1 MSTSPDAPTEAQAP
15 APLLRTKGFLA
26 LWTGQTISTIG
37 NQLSGLAFP
46 VFAVTMLGI
55 NEWQIGILNA
65 ASTASFLLVGL
76 TAGALVDRMRKRRV
90 MLVADVIRFVA
101 TLSIPILY
109 FAGAIQIWHLFIAA
123 AINGLATV
131 FFDVSYQSY
140 IPILVP
146 KDKIA
151 PANSALETTSQIS
164 GLGGPAIVGFLLTVI
179 KAPFVLVVDAFS
191 FLASVLSL
199 SVIRDR
205 EVPTPK
211 HERQPLRNEIAE
223 GIRFVW
229 SNKIIRSISFTTAT
243 SNLFSTA
250 MYTLFP
256 IVILRSLHL
265 SVAAFGLIESLSAV
279 GGLLGAISAAK
290 LAKLIGEGQLVA
302 ASAIVTGLCTFGPAI
317 AIHLGQ
323 LPAMVMLVVTQA
335 LTSFTVLTYNIT
347 QVSARQRLCP
357 ERLLGRM
364 NASIRFFV
372 WGVMP
377 IGALLSGA
385 VATAIGIIPVL
396 WICAIGGLLSA
407 GFVTF
412 APLSRMRSLGTSED
426 AAV

>member
-1 MSTSPDAPTEAQAP
+1 MTLPTNQDALTEQTTTK
-15 APLLRTKGFLA
+15 LLRTPGFLA
-26 LWTGQTISTIG
+26 LWTGQTISTVG

-46 VFAVTMLGI
+46 VFAVTMLHI
-55 NEWQIGILNA
+55 NEWQMGILNA
-65 ASTASFLLVGL
+65 AGTASFLLVGL

-90 MLVADVIRFVA
+90 MIVADFIRLAA

-109 FAGAIQIWHLFIAA
+109 FTGVIQIWHLFIAA

-140 IPILVP
+140 VPILVP

-151 PANSALETTSQIS
+151 SANSALETTSQIS
-164 GLGGPAIVGFLLTVI
+164 GIAGPAIVGFLLTVI
-179 KAPFVLVVDAFS
+179 RAPLVLVVDAFS
-191 FLASVLSL
+191 FLLSVFSL

-205 EVPTPK
+205 EVPASK
-211 HERQPLRNEIAE
+211 HERRPLRKEIAE
-223 GIRFVW
+223 GVRFVW
-229 SNKIIRSISFTTAT
+229 NNRIIRSISFTTAT
-243 SNLFSTA
+243 TNLFGTAAATLIPLVLLRDLHISTA
-250 MYTLFP
+250 T
-256 IVILRSLHL
+256 
-265 SVAAFGLIESLSAV
+265 FGLIESFAAV

-290 LAKLIGEGQLVA
+290 LAQWIGEGQLVV
-302 ASAIVTGLCTFGPAI
+302 ASALLAGVVAFAPAI
-317 AIHLGQ
+317 AVNFDQ
-323 LPAMVMLVVTQA
+323 FTAVVIFTIAQA
-335 LTSFTVLTYNIT
+335 LGAFTVLTYNIT

-396 WICAIGGLLSA
+396 WICAFGGLLSA
-407 GFVTF
+407 AFVLFSPITTMRNI
-412 APLSRMRSLGTSED
+412 APAED
-426 AAV
+426 AN